1 MRTDNTTN
9 QRSNRNKIVLISS
22 LFTSIY
28 FAVLIGSYYFKFDN
42 QVLNFVRELFTIPAV
57 ILLLVLS
64 VISGMALVK
73 ENKKFNSLPFY
84 SCLILLLTIVLLIV
98 SS

>member
-1 MRTDNTTN
+1 MGTYNT
-9 QRSNRNKIVLISS
+9 SNPGSHKNKIILISS
-22 LFTSIY
+22 LFTAIY
-28 FAVLIGSYYFKFDN
+28 FAVLISSSYFKFDN

-64 VISGMALVK
+64 VISGTSLVK
-73 ENKKFNSLPFY
+73 EKKKFNSLPFY
-84 SCLILLLTIVLLIV
+84 SCLILLVTIILLIL

>member
-1 MRTDNTTN
+1 MGTYNT
-9 QRSNRNKIVLISS
+9 SNPGSHKNKIVLISS
-22 LFTSIY
+22 IFTAIY

-73 ENKKFNSLPFY
+73 ENKKSNSLPFY